1 MVAVIASVGVT
12 VFVPVG
18 STYANLMLLPQIP
31 HAVEM
36 GRTGEGG
43 DVDPCMARSCFRG
56 KRCRR
61 DLSGVDHQ
69 LGGAG

>member
-1 MVAVIASVGVT
+1 

-36 GRTGEGG
+36 GGTGEGG
-43 DVDPCMARSCFRG
+43 GADPCWRAPV
-56 KRCRR
+56 
-61 DLSGVDHQ
+61 SGAK
-69 LGGAG
+69 GAGGTYWKLTINPARGLINIAHT